1 LTDVH
6 VTLELL
12 CAVSNGELPPQVLVE
27 IGVDHLI
34 ALCPHCREELRRWQ
48 VLQEASGTWARR
60 LVQALPALLDRHAG
74 EAEAKSREAEGD
86 YQDLMTLPH
95 PERLGKIRRATRRF
109 RGVLLAGKFLDE
121 SKRIVPED
129 PARSY
134 DLAETAQAVLLQT
147 PGIHG
152 TADHQARA
160 AAFQGNALRAQGR
173 LQEAQ
178 ARFDFARLFIQKEG
192 VTDPLLLAE
201 IDSCE
206 AVLALDR
213 RRLTHSEKLLKRAI
227 HLYTIAGAKAQTAQP
242 LLTLGYLQ
250 ATRGD
255 YEQAIQTVRTAAETA
270 DPADLRT
277 ALYARHN
284 QACYL
289 CELGSFEAAAATV
302 QEIREMYEEFPDP
315 YTQLRLAWV
324 EGKIAAGQGR
334 SKDAERAFQTV
345 FQAYLDHHLG
355 YDAALVSLDL
365 ALLYAREG
373 RTADL
378 KALAGRM
385 HPIFAAEEVHRE
397 AAAALLLFQEA
408 AGREATTLGLLENLS
423 AYLKAARGNPALRFR
438 RSGQAADSSA
448 RDRLQSA

>member
-1 LTDVH
+1 MPDISERSDLLTDVH

-12 CAVSNGELPPQVLVE
+12 CAVSRGEIPPQVLVE

-48 VLQEASGTWARR
+48 VLQEASGAWAKR
-60 LVQALPALLDRHAG
+60 LIQALPSLVDRHAE
-74 EAEAKSREAEGD
+74 EAEAKGREAERD
-86 YQDLMTLPH
+86 YRELMTLPH

-109 RGVLLAGKFLDE
+109 RGVLLAGKLLDE
-121 SKRIVPED
+121 SKRVVPED

-134 DLAETAQAVLLQT
+134 ELAEMADAVLHQT
-147 PGIHG
+147 PGIYG
-152 TADHQARA
+152 TADHHARA

-173 LQEAQ
+173 LHEAQ
-178 ARFDFARLFIQKEG
+178 ARFDFARMYIQQQG
-192 VTDPLLLAE
+192 VTDPLLIAE

-213 RRLTHSEKLLKRAI
+213 RRLADSEKLLNRSI
-227 HLYTIAGAKAQTAQP
+227 HLYTIAGEKAHAAHP
-242 LLTLGYLQ
+242 LMTLGRLQ
-250 ATRGD
+250 AMRGD
-255 YEQAIQTVRTAAETA
+255 YGLAIQTVRAAAETA

-284 QACYL
+284 EAYYL
-289 CELGSFEAAAATV
+289 CEIGSFEAAAATL
-302 QEIREMYEEFPDP
+302 QEIQSLYKEFQDP
-315 YTQLRLAWV
+315 FTQLRLAWV

-334 SKDAERAFQTV
+334 SKDAERSFQTV
-345 FQAYLDHHLG
+345 FQVYLDKDLG
-355 YDAALVSLDL
+355 YDAALVSIDL

-408 AGREATTLGLLENLS
+408 AARETATLDLLEGLS

-438 RSGQAADSSA
+438 RRA
-448 RDRLQSA
+448 